1 MEEEKKKWEEGALV
15 IPPRFS
21 SRLLPPFYEMLPPPA
36 RAAHSALVC
45 DFVLRGVYT
54 VCETAECVSAAS
66 LQPGAMTGSLMK
78 SRLLIDRLT
87 KQPTA

>member
-1 MEEEKKKWEEGALV
+1 MGGGSTCHSATL
-15 IPPRFS
+15 S
-21 SRLLPPFYEMLPPPA
+21 SRLLPPFHEMLPPPTK
-36 RAAHSALVC
+36 AAHCECVC

-78 SRLLIDRLT
+78 SRLLIDWLT